1 MLPIDKSNWRW
12 TQVAINKPDETADN
26 ITEGLVGVANETGN
40 AADNITEG
48 LGGAVN
54 ETGEACS
61 NSAEGAIE
69 GIQDVN
75 NRSS

>member
-1 MLPIDKSNWRW
+1 
-12 TQVAINKPDETADN
+12 
-26 ITEGLVGVANETGN
+26 VANETGN

-54 ETGEACS
+54 ETGETCS

-69 GIQDVN
+69 GIQDVI